1 MRGVNTGINQALLGS
16 NPLATIQGLC
26 EREGERNP
34 DDSAT
39 SFQSCVTLS
48 SPFECLFTSYHSY
61 SPLLTLFIGS
71 HSASASC
78 LSCLVLFLL
87 MFVSNTVF
95 LPQL

>member
-26 EREGERNP
+26 EREGERNT

-39 SFQSCVTLS
+39 SFQLCVTLS
-48 SPFECLFTSYHSY
+48 SLFECLFTSYHSY
-61 SPLLTLFIGS
+61 SPLLTLFI
-71 HSASASC
+71 ASYGTSSSC
-78 LSCLVLFLL
+78 HILFLF

-95 LPQL
+95 LLQL